1 MASPAYTVYY
11 WQIKGRGEMIRLV
24 LEAAGVAYEN
34 KYPKEW
40 ATEKA
45 SLPFGQLPAL
55 LITDPKTKQTTTL
68 AQSAAIVRYL
78 ARKYNLVAADP
89 LDFAVADSIFESAVD
104 ATNAM
109 IKVVWGTPEAEKPA
123 ALEKFNTEVLPSFI
137 KAHTAFLEKNGNKG
151 IYVGNKLT
159 YVELT
164 IFNIINEL
172 NTLIPDAITAKT
184 APALWKVRET
194 VANHDKIKAYLASPR
209 LHSK

>member
-24 LEAAGVAYEN
+24 LEAAGVPYEN

-89 LDFAVADSIFESAVD
+89 MDAATADSIFESAVD
-104 ATNAM
+104 VTNAM
-109 IKVVWGTPEAEKPA
+109 IKVVWGTPEADKPA
-123 ALEKFNTEVLPSFI
+123 ALDKFKTEALPPFI

-151 IYVGNKLT
+151 IYVGDKLT

-164 IFNIINEL
+164 MFNLINEL
-172 NTLIPDAITAKT
+172 NTLIPDSVTAKS
-184 APALWKVRET
+184 APALWKVREA